1 MEIIQ
6 QETAGLH
13 RQFVQERM
21 NRKIIHI
28 LAASLLIAA
37 ADTAVFAQEY
47 IAPQVVV
54 SKEKVRSGGKVYYSH
69 VVQERQT
76 LYSISKAYGVTI
88 AEIYESNPEK
98 LAQEVLAEIP
108 IDPELATM
116 VDQGKVEEYETDALD
131 ELVHRVEEYKK

>member
-1 MEIIQ
+1 
-6 QETAGLH
+6 
-13 RQFVQERM
+13 M

-76 LYSISKAYGVTI
+76 LY
-88 AEIYESNPEK
+88 
-98 LAQEVLAEIP
+98 
-108 IDPELATM
+108 
-116 VDQGKVEEYETDALD
+116 
-131 ELVHRVEEYKK
+131 